1 MIERLLFN
9 RRLLIMVVGLL
20 IVSGLAAIETLPR
33 LEDPRIVARNAR
45 VLTLYP
51 GADPQQVEA
60 LVSRVLE
67 DEVRTLP
74 EVKVVSSTS
83 REGVSNI
90 SIELQDRV
98 TEVEPVW
105 SRVRDKLA
113 EARSDL
119 PEEASRPRLIDDRFY
134 AFSMVIALTRADSGS
149 SHNVLARYADRL
161 EERYRAM
168 PGTDYTNLFGRAEE
182 VIQLDVDPAE
192 LAQMGMSAESLAAR
206 VGGAD
211 ARRPAG
217 VLDDGDTRRAV
228 EIGGAF
234 RDLERVRDVTVDV
247 DSGQRVRVGDIA
259 RVRRTVADPADQ
271 HALLNGE
278 ETIMLGVRMAG
289 GGRIDAWS
297 EQARGVLEEFRGT
310 MPGDLEARV
319 IFDQSQYTQDRLEG
333 VVGNLLLGLVIVVSL
348 LYLTLGWRG
357 ALVVGLA
364 IPATM
369 MLVMSLFRIAGINVH
384 QISIT
389 GIIVA
394 IGLIVDNAIV
404 ITNALRERL
413 GLGESQVQAVRHTL
427 RHFAA
432 PLLASTLTTILA
444 FMPIVL
450 MPGGAGE
457 FVGPL
462 AIAVIL
468 ALISSYLVAML
479 LIPAM
484 SPLVLTRL
492 GGTPRSGPGPAMR
505 QLRALVGLA
514 LRQPITAI
522 VLTVLLPVLG
532 AGLLPTLPIS
542 FFPAADRDQFQVQV
556 RLPAGASVTRSH
568 QIAREMTDVIREAE
582 GVEDVWFVAGN
593 NAPMVYYN
601 LVPRDDSNPAFAQA
615 IVDTRSASVTTSV
628 IERLQAE
635 LDQRFPGVQTI
646 VRRYEQGPPVAA
658 PLELRLYGPELPVL
672 ADLGERMT
680 ALMHELPEVTHVHTL
695 VRKDRPKL
703 KLLPDQEEIA
713 ALGLTGDQVGG
724 QLDALLSGRQGGF
737 MLEETEQ
744 MPVQV
749 RYPPAWREDPG
760 MLAGALILGEG
771 ETGGVPLG
779 AISDQ
784 SLVPSWRS
792 IQRRHGERVQVV
804 RGYLATGELAP
815 DVMRNLD
822 RILDRELSLPPGYRL
837 ETGGEAE
844 ERNEAVTRLLSFVAI
859 LILLMFATV
868 ALTFNS
874 FRRAAIVFFSGAQAF
889 GLGLL
894 ALAMTGQA
902 FGFIIIV
909 GIMGLVGVAINATII
924 MLAALDEDDD
934 ARRGSV
940 TAMVD
945 VITGPTFRHIGSTT
959 LTTFGGLVPL
969 MVAGGTLWPPFAQT
983 FGLGLLLATVIAL
996 VVTPAAYRLLCAEG
1010 RKGEVA
1016 VR

>member
-1 MIERLLFN
+1 MIERFLFN

-45 VLTLYP
+45 VLTVYP

-60 LVSRVLE
+60 LVSRILE
-67 DEVRTLP
+67 DEIRTLP

-83 REGVSNI
+83 REGI
-90 SIELQDRV
+90 SSIAIELQDSV
-98 TEVEPVW
+98 TRVEPVW
-105 SRVRDKLA
+105 SRVRDRIS

-119 PEEASRPRLIDDRFY
+119 PDEVSRPRLIDDRFY
-134 AFSMVIALTRADSGS
+134 AFSMVIALTRTDEGS

-168 PGTDYTNLFGRAEE
+168 PGTDYTNQFGRAEE
-182 VIQLDVDPAE
+182 VIQLDVEPAE
-192 LAQMGMSAESLAAR
+192 LAQMGLSAADLARR
-206 VGGAD
+206 VQGAD

-217 VLDDGDTRRAV
+217 VLDNGGSRRAV
-228 EIGGAF
+228 EIAGAF
-234 RDLERVRDVTVDV
+234 GDLERVRDVTIRIGN
-247 DSGQRVRVGDIA
+247 GQRVRVGDIA
-259 RVRRTVADPADQ
+259 EVRRSVADPPDQ
-271 HALLNGE
+271 RALLNGE
-278 ETIMLGVRMAG
+278 ETILLGVRMAG

-297 EQARGVLEEFRGT
+297 EQARQVLEEFEAT
-310 MPGDLEARV
+310 MPRDLDARV
-319 IFDQSQYTQDRLEG
+319 VFDQSGYTQQRLES

-348 LYLTLGWRG
+348 LFLTLGWRG
-357 ALVVGLA
+357 ALAVGVA

-369 MLVMSLFRIAGINVH
+369 LLVMSLFRIVGVNVH

-413 GLGESQVQAVRHTL
+413 GMGESHVEAVRHTL

-450 MPGGAGE
+450 MPGSAGE

-479 LIPAM
+479 MIPAI
-484 SPLVLTRL
+484 SPLMLTRP
-492 GGTPRSGPGPAMR
+492 TPSRTPGPGR
-505 QLRALVGLA
+505 VIRRLQSLVSLA
-514 LRQPITAI
+514 LRRPVTAI
-522 VLTVLLPVLG
+522 LLTVLLPILG
-532 AGLLPTLPIS
+532 AGLLPTMPIS

-556 RLPAGASVTRSH
+556 RLPPGASVERTHEVARTMTR
-568 QIAREMTDVIREAE
+568 VIRADDD
-582 GVEDVWFVAGN
+582 VENVWFVAGN

-601 LVPRDDSNPAFAQA
+601 LIPRDDNNPAFAQA

-628 IERLQAE
+628 IERLQDR
-635 LDQRFPGVQTI
+635 LDREFPGAQTI

-658 PLELRLYGPELPVL
+658 PLELRLYGPDLPVL
-672 ADLGERMT
+672 ADLGNRIA
-680 ALMHELPEVTHVHTL
+680 ALMHGLPEVTHVQTL
-695 VRKDRPKL
+695 VARDRPKL
-703 KLLPDQEEIA
+703 RLEPDQEEIA
-713 ALGLTGDQVGG
+713 ALGLSGEQVAG
-724 QLDALLSGRQGGF
+724 QLDALVSGRQGGF

-744 MPVQV
+744 MPVQI
-749 RYPPAWREDPG
+749 RYPESWRQDPG
-760 MLAGALILGEG
+760 TLAGALIQGDTG
-771 ETGGVPLG
+771 VGGVPVG
-779 AISDQ
+779 AIASQ
-784 SLVPSWRS
+784 ALIPSWRS
-792 IQRRHGERVQVV
+792 IRRRQGERVQVI
-804 RGYLATGELAP
+804 RGYLEVGELAP

-822 RILDRELSLPPGYRL
+822 ATLEEELSLPPGYRL

-874 FRRAAIVFFSGAQAF
+874 FRRAFIVFFSGAQAF

-894 ALAMTGQA
+894 ALAITGQA

-924 MLAALDEDDD
+924 MLAALDEDDQ
-934 ARRGSV
+934 ARSGSIG
-940 TAMVD
+940 AMVD

-959 LTTFGGLVPL
+959 LTTFGGLIPL
-969 MVAGGTLWPPFAQT
+969 MIAGGTLWPPFAQT
-983 FGLGLLLATVIAL
+983 FGFGLLLATVIAL

-1010 RKGEVA
+1010 KKGEVQ
-1016 VR
+1016 